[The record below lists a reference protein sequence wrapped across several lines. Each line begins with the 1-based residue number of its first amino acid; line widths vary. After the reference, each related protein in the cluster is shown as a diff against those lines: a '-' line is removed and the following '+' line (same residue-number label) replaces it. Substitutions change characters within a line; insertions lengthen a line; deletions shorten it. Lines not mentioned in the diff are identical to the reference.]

1 METVIKV
8 EDLNFYYGDKKALK
22 NINMDI
28 EKNKVIAL
36 IGPSG
41 CGKSTFLRCLNR
53 MNDIIDETRYKGSI
67 RFENQDVI
75 SIKDTINLRKNI
87 GMVFQKANPF
97 PKSIYENVI
106 YAPRRFGITDKNYL
120 DELVKTSIEDVGLSK
135 EVEGKFNNSAFELSG
150 GQQQRL
156 CIARAIAAKPKVILM
171 DEPTSA
177 LDPASTTKIEN
188 LILKL
193 KKDYTVVLVTHDM
206 GQAYRVSD
214 YTGFFLN
221 GELVEFDITE
231 NIFKNPVQRET
242 RDYINGI
249 FG

>member
-106 YAPRRFGITDKNYL
+106 YAPRRFGITDKNCL
-120 DELVKTSIEDVGLSK
+120 DELVKTSIEDVGLTK